1 MPQNIFLDNSTI
13 IENIAYGVK
22 KENINIKRVRE
33 VVKQSNLNNF
43 LNTVEDDIYSRVG
56 ENGILLSG
64 GQKQR
69 LGIARA
75 LYTDPDILIFDEA
88 TSSLD
93 EITELEILKEIN
105 LLKKQKL

>member
-1 MPQNIFLDNSTI
+1 MEL
-13 IENIAYGVK
+13 

-33 VVKQSNLNNF
+33 VVKQSNLNSF

-75 LYTDPDILIFDEA
+75 LYTNPDILI
-88 TSSLD
+88 LM
-93 EITELEILKEIN
+93 
-105 LLKKQKL
+105 KQLPLWMK